1 MLREGMKDYDDLA
14 RFRSKSGNAHFEL
27 RPVPSLAAGQA
38 GSGQLPPLSG
48 VTTAPRRPAV
58 ISEHPPEQ
66 PALHLEMA
74 AQERDMRARRA
85 QLAGLFRRPEPLP
98 ASRFPSSGTLLKPLL
113 RRIAEQARR
122 A

>member
-1 MLREGMKDYDDLA
+1 MTDYDDLA

-27 RPVPSLAAGQA
+27 RPVPSLAPAQTGN
-38 GSGQLPPLSG
+38 GECLPLSG
-48 VTTAPRRPAV
+48 AATAPRRQVAA
-58 ISEHPPEQ
+58 SKSLPEQ

-74 AQERDMRARRA
+74 TQERDMRARRA

-98 ASRFPSSGTLLKPLL
+98 AGRLASSGTLLKPLL
-113 RRIAEQARR
+113 RRIAEQARH

>member
-27 RPVPSLAAGQA
+27 RPVPSLAAGQ